1 MSWSFD
7 DLTIQHQLNVGLG
20 VVPFFGLGPAR
31 VRGAAYIEG
40 PMNVGTPFA
49 INMGTVNIG
58 PLINPDAP
66 TPFIPGGF
74 CYGAP
79 ANPFSLAVIGSS
91 GFLGDINTAGDV
103 IIGGNL
109 FVQGQVVGSCFG
121 HILAA
126 KKNFDIPHPSK
137 EGWRLRHTCPEG
149 PTNDVYIRGRITNQK
164 EINLPAYWKDFVDVR
179 SITVNLTP
187 VGSHQNVMVKRIDE
201 NKIYLQSNGGM
212 PIDCFY
218 HIYAERKDGEKLI
231 AEYPG
236 QSPAD
241 YPGDNSGYSIAG
253 YNYDV
258 R

>member
-1 MSWSFD
+1 MSLSFD

-20 VVPFFGLGPAR
+20 VVPFFGLGPAKI
-31 VRGAAYIEG
+31 RGAAYIEG
-40 PMNVGTPFA
+40 PLNVGTPFPLCFGA
-49 INMGTVNIG
+49 VNIG
-58 PLINPDAP
+58 PLINPDSP
-66 TPFIPGGF
+66 PPFIPGGF
-74 CYGAP
+74 CYGPP
-79 ANPFSLAVIGSS
+79 ANPFSLAVLGSV
-91 GFLGDINTAGDV
+91 GILGDLNIATNV

-109 FVQGQVVGSCFG
+109 FVQGLVLGSCGG
-121 HILAA
+121 HLLQI

-137 EGWRLRHTCPEG
+137 EGWRLRHTCPEA
-149 PTNDVYIRGRITNQK
+149 PYNDVYIRGRVTNQK

-187 VGSHQNVMVKRIDE
+187 IGSHQHVMVKRIDE

-218 HIYAERKDGEKLI
+218 HIFAERKDGEKLI
-231 AEYPG
+231 PEYPG

>member
-1 MSWSFD
+1 MSLSFD
-7 DLTIQHQLNVGLG
+7 DLTIQHQLNIGMG

-31 VRGAAYIEG
+31 IRGAAYIEG
-40 PMNVGTPFA
+40 PMNVGTPFPLCFGA
-49 INMGTVNIG
+49 VNIG
-58 PLINPDAP
+58 PLINPDSP
-66 TPFIPGGF
+66 PPFIPGGF
-74 CYGAP
+74 CYGPP
-79 ANPFSLAVIGSS
+79 ANPFSLAVLGSV
-91 GFLGDINTAGDV
+91 GILGDLNIATNV

-109 FVQGQVVGSCFG
+109 FVQGLVLGSCGG
-121 HILAA
+121 HLLQI

-137 EGWRLRHTCPEG
+137 EGWRLRHTCPEA
-149 PTNDVYIRGRITNQK
+149 PYNDVYIRGRVTNQK

-187 VGSHQNVMVKRIDE
+187 VGSHQNVIVKRIDE

-231 AEYPG
+231 PEYPG